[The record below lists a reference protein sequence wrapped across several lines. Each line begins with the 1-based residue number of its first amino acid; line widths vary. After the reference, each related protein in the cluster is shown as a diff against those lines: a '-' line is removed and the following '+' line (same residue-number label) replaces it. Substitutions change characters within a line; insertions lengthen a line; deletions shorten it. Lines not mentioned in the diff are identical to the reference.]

1 MRFCKVLGIAFMALV
16 VSSCAQAATDAG
28 EQGAPPTDASAL
40 DNEFVIEQGRYDRD
54 VLTPDEEALTDATAD
69 DLSPTPEPPPVID
82 AETDDNWTYTWNVD
96 YPLNTFEQAL
106 DGAEVR
112 FTGDLVDI
120 SNATVWNTASG
131 AQGLRSDWQGK
142 GAVPMEWQ
150 ELTISVTMVIPAPD
164 GNTLSMTPGD
174 VVTVAYWVVTP
185 GYEPVTRAE
194 IGSELLVGA
203 ETVSIDTLDGPKR
216 ELLWLDTQASYIT
229 PNPGGTAFRIYS
241 PANGHTWRTAR
252 AAGMLPDGRTATVA
266 DSINAL
272 IARFQAPHE
281 NIAMHLG
288 YEETYGQPEP
298 GNPAEDIV
306 P

>member
-1 MRFCKVLGIAFMALV
+1 MLGVALILLI
-16 VSSCAQAATDAG
+16 VSSCAAAETDVG
-28 EQGAPPTDASAL
+28 
-40 DNEFVIEQGRYDRD
+40 GRG
-54 VLTPDEEALTDATAD
+54 VLTPAQEALSDAAVD
-69 DLSPTPEPPPVID
+69 ALSPPPESVPVID
-82 AETDDNWTYTWNVD
+82 TETDDNWTYTWNVD
-96 YPLNTFEQAL
+96 YLLNTFEQAL
-106 DGAEVR
+106 DGAEIR

-120 SNATVWNTASG
+120 SNGTVWNTASG

-150 ELTISVTMVIPAPD
+150 ELTISVTTVIPAPD

-185 GYEPVTRAE
+185 GYEPMTRAE
-194 IGSELLVGA
+194 IGSGLLVGA

-216 ELLWLDTQASYIT
+216 ELLWLDAQASYIA

-241 PANGHTWRTAR
+241 PANGHTWRMAL
-252 AAGMLPDGRTATVA
+252 AAGMLPDGRTATVV

-272 IARFQAPHE
+272 ITRFQTPHE
-281 NIAMHLG
+281 DIAIHLG
-288 YEETYGQPEP
+288 YEETYSQPEP
-298 GNPAEDIV
+298 GNPAENIV